1 MKFTLGDLKIT
12 EISIKLQEDIHRK
25 EVKDYF
31 YELLNGFSKNLK
43 M

>member
-1 MKFTLGDLKIT
+1 MKFIHGNLKIT
-12 EISIKLQEDIHRK
+12 EISIKLQENIDRK
-25 EVKDYF
+25 GVKDYF